1 MPFKFPKFDRL
12 LKMKFNFN
20 PILHNQIVLYLF
32 LFMTLVQIVIFVG
45 NNDITSIVLMCLIG
59 ILTSFFSKNMI
70 VILCIVL
77 TVTNLL
83 KQGLKK
89 IGYEGFE
96 NNKDNKDADS
106 DTKKDD
112 AEPKKD
118 DAEPKKDDAKPKKD
132 DDKPKKD
139 DAKPKMDETEIDEY
153 DIPNSNEYSE
163 KTKDT
168 MKKQMDELKKDYPE
182 FKELQDDLLEGLKKM
197 DPLLDKAEAFMNK
210 YSQYSIDKK

>member
-1 MPFKFPKFDRL
+1 MPFKFPKFDKL
-12 LKMKFNFN
+12 LKMKYNFN
-20 PILHNQIVLYLF
+20 PILHNQVVLYLF
-32 LFMTLVQIVIFVG
+32 LFMTVVQIVIFVG
-45 NNDITSIVLMCLIG
+45 NNDITSIVLMCLVG
-59 ILTSFFSKNMI
+59 ILASFFSKNMI

-96 NNKDNKDADS
+96 D
-106 DTKKDD
+106 KKDD
-112 AEPKKD
+112 ADSNEDDAVEPKKA
-118 DAEPKKDDAKPKKD
+118 DAQPKKDNVEPKKEN
-132 DDKPKKD
+132 DKTKT
-139 DAKPKMDETEIDEY
+139 DEGEMDEY

-163 KTKDT
+163 KTKDQ
-168 MKKQMDELKKDYPE
+168 MKKQFEELKKDYPE

>member
-118 DAEPKKDDAKPKKD
+118 DAEPKNDDAKPKKD

>member
-1 MPFKFPKFDRL
+1 MPFKFPKFDKL
-12 LKMKFNFN
+12 LKMKYNFN
-20 PILHNQIVLYLF
+20 PILHNQVVLYLF
-32 LFMTLVQIVIFVG
+32 LFMTVVQIVIFVG
-45 NNDITSIVLMCLIG
+45 NNDITSIVLMCLVG
-59 ILTSFFSKNMI
+59 ILASFFSKNMI

-96 NNKDNKDADS
+96 D
-106 DTKKDD
+106 KKDD
-112 AEPKKD
+112 ADSNEDDAVESKKADAQPKKDNVEPKK
-118 DAEPKKDDAKPKKD
+118 EN
-132 DDKPKKD
+132 DKTKT
-139 DAKPKMDETEIDEY
+139 DEGEMDEY

-163 KTKDT
+163 KTKDQ
-168 MKKQMDELKKDYPE
+168 MKKQFEELKKDYPE

>member
-1 MPFKFPKFDRL
+1 MPFKFPKFDKL
-12 LKMKFNFN
+12 LKMKYNFN
-20 PILHNQIVLYLF
+20 PILHNQVVLYLF
-32 LFMTLVQIVIFVG
+32 LFMTVVQIVIFVG
-45 NNDITSIVLMCLIG
+45 NNDITSIVLMCLVG
-59 ILTSFFSKNMI
+59 ILASFFSKNMI

-96 NNKDNKDADS
+96 D
-106 DTKKDD
+106 KKDD
-112 AEPKKD
+112 ADSNEDDAVEPKKA
-118 DAEPKKDDAKPKKD
+118 DAQPKKDNVEPKKENVEPKKEN
-132 DDKPKKD
+132 DKTKT
-139 DAKPKMDETEIDEY
+139 DEGEMDEY

-163 KTKDT
+163 KTKDQ
-168 MKKQMDELKKDYPE
+168 MKKQFEELKKDYPE